1 MLWKV
6 NPPQL
11 FIYCVLTVMYTLT
24 LATHDKENHDAMSIG
39 TLLPSTTMTNTHPQ
53 VHPSVTVSTTGL
65 GQSSIQ
71 SKSRVTSAYTH
82 AYYM

>member
-1 MLWKV
+1 
-6 NPPQL
+6 
-11 FIYCVLTVMYTLT
+11 MYTLT

-39 TLLPSTTMTNTHPQ
+39 TLLPSTTMTITHPQ

-71 SKSRVTSAYTH
+71 SKSCVTSAYMH